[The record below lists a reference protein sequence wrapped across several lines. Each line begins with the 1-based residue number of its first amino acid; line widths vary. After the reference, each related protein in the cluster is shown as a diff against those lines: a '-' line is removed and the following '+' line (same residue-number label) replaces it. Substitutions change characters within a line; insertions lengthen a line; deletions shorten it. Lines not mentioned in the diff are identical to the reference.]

1 MLFDAATEKFLESLH
16 NIGTSQAEMFNFV
29 RYSASTQA
37 MLETYSPAER
47 TEILRRYRN
56 LIEVWH
62 TRKDTADRWMVR
74 KAFRLAADA
83 HKDMR
88 RKTGEPYIYHPLE
101 VATIAAGEI
110 GLGRTSIICALL
122 HDVVEDTEYK
132 LIDIQNMFGEQVA
145 RIIDGLTKID
155 NMVEGTNVRSMQAEN
170 FRKVLLTLAYD
181 VRVIL
186 IKLADRLHNMR
197 TLDAMPPVKQLKIA
211 SETSYL
217 FAPLAYRLGLYA
229 IKSELEDLALK
240 YTEPAI
246 YLSIRKKIEDS
257 REERNLRV
265 NEFLEPIVAA
275 LKKMGLNFRVI
286 ISEKSSYSIWQRM
299 KEKEIPF
306 EEVYDTYVVRFIVES
321 SIELE
326 KVECWRV
333 YATITSFY
341 RPNNERLRD
350 WVSLPKANGYES
362 LHATVMS
369 KTGKWIE
376 VQIRTERM
384 DEIAEKGYAAY
395 WKYKDSDKSES
406 GLDEWLT
413 KVRELITMEDVSAL
427 DFINNFKLNLFSD
440 EIFVFTPK
448 GEMISMPK
456 GSTAL
461 DFAYN
466 VHSDLGNHC
475 IGANVNH
482 QLSQLDKVLKT
493 GDQVEIITSRVQ
505 HPTEE
510 WYDFLVTARAKS
522 RLKEGIRDYRKTFK
536 DEGRAKL
543 EESLKQLKLEPNR
556 ANIGQILEIVNI
568 SGLVDLYYFA
578 AIDKL
583 PLAKIKNIFRDNNQ
597 PTGLMRYLTNPFS
610 RGRTPKDTEEA
621 KALKDIEPILLK
633 EQAGEFNYTV
643 SSCCNPLP
651 GDDVIA
657 IAFPNEPMHIHR
669 VNCPKAINLM
679 SQFGNNIVK
688 AKWRQKEDIAF
699 LAGLKITGIDSV
711 GFIHRFTDVI
721 SNQLKLNI
729 RNIQLESSGGIVEAT
744 LTVYV
749 HNAQNLKDL
758 IDQLKKIKDIKKV
771 TRLDRLV
778 E

>member
-1 MLFDAATEKFLESLH
+1 
-16 NIGTSQAEMFNFV
+16 
-29 RYSASTQA
+29 
-37 MLETYSPAER
+37 MLETYSATER

-62 TRKDTADRWMVR
+62 TRKGTSDRWMVR

-88 RKTGEPYIYHPLE
+88 RKTGEPYIYHPLD

-132 LIDIQNMFGEQVA
+132 LSDIQGMFGEQVS

-155 NMVEGTNVRSMQAEN
+155 DMVEGTDVESMQAEN
-170 FRKVLLTLAYD
+170 FRKVLLTLSYD

-197 TLDAMPPVKQLKIA
+197 TLDAMPAVKQWKIA

-240 YTEPAI
+240 YTEPGVYQAI
-246 YLSIRKKIEDS
+246 HRKLEQG
-257 REERNLRV
+257 REKRNKNV
-265 NEFLEPIVAA
+265 EEFLEPVNKA
-275 LKKMGLNFRVI
+275 LGKMGLKFRTLI
-286 ISEKSSYSIWQRM
+286 AEKSASSIWQRM

-306 EEVYDTYVVRFIVES
+306 EEVYDTYVVRFVVDCPV
-321 SIELE
+321 ELE

-333 YATITSFY
+333 YATITGFY
-341 RPNNERLRD
+341 RPNNDRLRD
-350 WVSLPKANGYES
+350 WISLPKANGYES

-395 WKYKDSDKSES
+395 WKYKGSEVSES

-413 KVRELITMEDVSAL
+413 KVRELITTEDASAL

-448 GEMISMPK
+448 GEMISMPT

-466 VHSDLGNHC
+466 IHTELGNHC

-482 QLSQLDKVLKT
+482 KLVQLDHPLKT

-505 HPTEE
+505 LPKEE
-510 WYDFLVTARAKS
+510 WFDFVVTARAKS
-522 RLKEGIRDYRKTFK
+522 RLKEGIREYRKGFR
-536 DEGRAKL
+536 DQGREKL
-543 EESLKQLKLEPNR
+543 DNYFKQLKLEPIK
-556 ANIGQILEIVNI
+556 ANISRIIEHEEL
-568 SGLVDLYYFA
+568 SGLVDLYYYIA
-578 AIDKL
+578 TDKINFQR
-583 PLAKIKNIFRDNNQ
+583 IKAVFKEKA
-597 PTGLMRYLTNPFS
+597 TGGIMRYLANPFS
-610 RGRTPKDTEEA
+610 WSKATSAETDDSKSAVKVMPPLIKDQTS
-621 KALKDIEPILLK
+621 
-633 EQAGEFNYTV
+633 EFSYTV
-643 SSCCNPLP
+643 SRCCNPIP
-651 GDDVIA
+651 GDEVVA
-657 IAFPNEPMHIHR
+657 LVFPNEPMHIHR
-669 VNCPKAINLM
+669 INCPKAKNLM

-688 AKWRQKEDIAF
+688 AKWKQKEDIAF
-699 LAGLKITGIDSV
+699 LAGLRIIGIDSV
-711 GFIHRFTDVI
+711 GFIQRFTEVV
-721 SNQLKLNI
+721 STQLNLNI
-729 RNIQLESSGGIVEAT
+729 RSLQLESSKGVVEAT
-744 LTVYV
+744 VTIYV

-758 IDQLKKIKDIKKV
+758 IEKLKKVKEIKKV
-771 TRLDRLV
+771 TRLDRIDDLKA
-778 E
+778 